1 MVFATD
7 NTTIVHHECYLDAS
21 QYIYTAYFRSD
32 SVSDEVIGSHFIDL
46 SAISNDG
53 ANGKHGSMFT
63 KCMVIT
69 FSHPRTHGLWSVR
82 ETSLGT
88 RLAFPMYSTAL
99 K

>member
-1 MVFATD
+1 MNAIWMHH
-7 NTTIVHHECYLDAS
+7 NT
-21 QYIYTAYFRSD
+21 YTAYFHSD

-69 FSHPRTHGLWSVR
+69 FPHPRTHGLWSVR